1 MILAFK
7 VDGKTYKVEFQTSV
21 SKNNVITCI
30 PKTTKDVD
38 TVDTVIS
45 QSQAMVVQKG
55 IQQHIEKVLRIPIEI
70 ERDYTGPGFGFT
82 VGLYDLVK
90 GL

>member
-21 SKNNVITCI
+21 SKNNIITCI

-38 TVDTVIS
+38 TVQTVIS

-55 IQQHIEKVLRIPIEI
+55 IQQHIEKEIKLPIEI
-70 ERDYTGPGFGFT
+70 ERDYNGPGFGFT
-82 VGLYDLVK
+82 VDLYDLVK

>member
-1 MILAFK
+1 MILTFK

-38 TVDTVIS
+38 TVQTVIS

-55 IQQHIEKVLRIPIEI
+55 IQQHIEKEIKLPIEI
-70 ERDYTGPGFGFT
+70 ERDYNGPGFGFT
-82 VGLYDLVK
+82 VDLYDLVK

>member
-1 MILAFK
+1 
-7 VDGKTYKVEFQTSV
+7 
-21 SKNNVITCI
+21 
-30 PKTTKDVD
+30 
-38 TVDTVIS
+38 
-45 QSQAMVVQKG
+45 MVVQKG